1 MVVDKLNNRYVSGYL
16 SLRIENW
23 DGEFTVFQPESGK
36 THFLNEMGLQ
46 ILVMLDQSPI
56 SLEILCQKLSE
67 YFTLQPDAQ
76 FPGQVAQTLWR
87 YEVLGLITRVKEHV

>member
-1 MVVDKLNNRYVSGYL
+1 MSCWQVSGFS

-23 DGEFTVFQPESGK
+23 DGEFTVFQPESEK

-46 ILVMLDQSPI
+46 ILVMLDQSPT
-56 SLEILCQKLSE
+56 SLEVLCRKLSE

-76 FPGQVAQTLWR
+76 FPRQVAQTLQR
-87 YEVLGLITRVKEHV
+87 YEALGLIERVKESR